1 MGNTINVTEADYKRL
16 QEIQMKQSKELNR
29 IVSIRGTV
37 TIIIN
42 EYEEGKKQED
52 E

>member
-1 MGNTINVTEADYKRL
+1 MGNTINVTEADYERL
-16 QEIQMKQSKELNR
+16 QKIVIELIMKHNR
-29 IVSIRGTV
+29 MISIRGAV